1 VPAIPGLADARPW
14 TNREATHAN
23 HVPRRLV
30 VLGGGPVGCELAT
43 AFRMLGA
50 EHVTLLERGE
60 RVLGRLDAVAGD
72 AVAAGMRSLG
82 IDVLTSTEAGRVGR
96 HADGSVTVE
105 LRGPGGEGSV
115 VADEILVALGRRPA
129 TTDLGLEDF
138 RLEPGTSL
146 TADDTG
152 LVAGVDGR
160 WLYAAGDVT
169 GAVLLTHMGKYA
181 ARACADAIV
190 ARARRGIDLDFEPW
204 SPPMASALHTAVPQV
219 VFTLP
224 EVAAV
229 GVGAAE
235 ARERGMNV
243 RVVEHPIDVAGAG
256 LHADGYEGTAQMV
269 VDVDRQV
276 VVGMLLVGPDV
287 GEMIHAATIAVVGE
301 VPLAR
306 LWHAVPSFPTMSEVW
321 LRLLESAGC

>member
-1 VPAIPGLADARPW
+1 
-14 TNREATHAN
+14 
-23 HVPRRLV
+23 
-30 VLGGGPVGCELAT
+30 
-43 AFRMLGA
+43 
-50 EHVTLLERGE
+50 
-60 RVLGRLDAVAGD
+60 
-72 AVAAGMRSLG
+72 
-82 IDVLTSTEAGRVGR
+82 
-96 HADGSVTVE
+96 
-105 LRGPGGEGSV
+105 
-115 VADEILVALGRRPA
+115 
-129 TTDLGLEDF
+129 
-138 RLEPGTSL
+138 
-146 TADDTG
+146 
-152 LVAGVDGR
+152 
-160 WLYAAGDVT
+160 
-169 GAVLLTHMGKYA
+169 
-181 ARACADAIV
+181 
-190 ARARRGIDLDFEPW
+190 
-204 SPPMASALHTAVPQV
+204 V